1 MAWNLQ
7 SDRPIYAQLVDQ
19 IQRMIVTGIF
29 PAGSRLPS
37 VRELAAEAA
46 VNPNTMQRALVK
58 LEEDGLLYTQRTS
71 GRYVT
76 EETERI
82 LEVKRALAEELIR
95 QFVENMNR
103 LGYTRE
109 QSVELLKKEEEKNAK
124 SD

>member
-58 LEEDGLLYTQRTS
+58 LEEDGLLYAQRTS

-82 LEVKRALAEELIR
+82 MEVKRALAEELIQ

-124 SD
+124 SN

>member
-82 LEVKRALAEELIR
+82 MEVKRALAEELIQ

-109 QSVELLKKEEEKNAK
+109 QSVELLNKEEEKNAK
-124 SD
+124 SN

>member
-58 LEEDGLLYTQRTS
+58 LEEPGLLYTQRTS

-82 LEVKRALAEELIR
+82 MEVKRALAEELIR

-109 QSVELLKKEEEKNAK
+109 QSVDLLKKEEEKNAK